1 MRWRPAKSADEMRRR
16 LGGIIKSA
24 YSSPTIGGRDGNGP
38 KQPLLRRLIAQIS
51 LGRNGLLA
59 HNGND
64 PTRWRARCI
73 LFHRTDQTRDGR
85 PFEIQRDLFTP

>member
-1 MRWRPAKSADEMRRR
+1 MRWRPAQSADKMRRR
-16 LGGIIKSA
+16 LGGIIKSVYNA
-24 YSSPTIGGRDGNGP
+24 QARGDRDGNGSE
-38 KQPLLRRLIAQIS
+38 QSLLRKLNAQIS

-59 HNGND
+59 HNGNE
-64 PTRWRARCI
+64 PTRRRARCI